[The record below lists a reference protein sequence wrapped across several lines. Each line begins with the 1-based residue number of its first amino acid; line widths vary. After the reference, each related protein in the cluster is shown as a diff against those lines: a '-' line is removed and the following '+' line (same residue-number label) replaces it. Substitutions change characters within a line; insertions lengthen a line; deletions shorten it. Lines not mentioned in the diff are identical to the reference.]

1 MSKASRVQQ
10 RMYALALAHEC
21 AQLGARVRTIHH
33 LSGLPPRE
41 IQRLCFSRQ
50 FPAPRGRAPDTREW
64 YHTANVLDRSESSLV
79 AANVHHLRCAGF
91 APAETLVAAYR
102 YYQTLRTPPHRI
114 SFDRAFDLVANTEAL
129 WIAKESSF
137 RVLHC
142 TRCGGAFLDAFNTD
156 AADDRNCPFCPL
168 IERHARDPRLTANY
182 PECPWITETF
192 QLRDARPQ
200 LELGFSA
207 NGDIPST
214 LFAFPAAQQTP

>member
-1 MSKASRVQQ
+1 MSKASRVHQ
-10 RMYALALAHEC
+10 RMYALSLAQAC
-21 AQLGARVRTIHH
+21 AELGARVRTIHH

-79 AANVHHLRCAGF
+79 AANVNHMRRAGF

-114 SFDRAFDLVANTEAL
+114 SFDRAFDLVANTEGL
-129 WIAKESSF
+129 WIAKESCF
-137 RVLHC
+137 RVVHC
-142 TRCGGAFLDAFNTD
+142 TRCGSAFLDALNTD

-168 IERHARDPRLTANY
+168 IERHVRDPRLTAQY
-182 PECPWITETF
+182 PECPWFAQAF
-192 QLRDARPQ
+192 QLAGHRPK
-200 LELGFSA
+200 LGLGISA
-207 NGDIPST
+207 SGDIPST
-214 LFAFPAAQQTP
+214 MFAFQAAQQKP